1 MFIDPEMRG
10 TRRPPSSPATP
21 RIPRAVAVSGLL
33 HIAIVGLATVL
44 MQNVIE
50 TAPVPL
56 ASFPIVF
63 SLPQAPPAP
72 NIPALEPVSPAS
84 TAPAAVPPPPDES
97 PPASPSAAPSS
108 PLPQAPA
115 AAEPLALS
123 TAAVPTLKPRPEP
136 LTPTIEAKEP
146 PKEKTPPPRAKTK
159 PLPDHSPAPRRPN
172 PALST
177 PTTPGPQLAAASPVM
192 APAELVPPR
201 PLQEAAG
208 NRKPEY
214 PQAALRR
221 HIQGVVRLL
230 VDVSADGRAE
240 SVNILKS
247 SGNDMLDASAVE
259 AVRSWRFLPAT
270 RGGKPVPGKAEVPI
284 RFILNE

>member
-10 TRRPPSSPATP
+10 TPRPPASPATP
-21 RIPRAVAVSGLL
+21 HIPRAFAVSGLL
-33 HIAIVGLATVL
+33 HVVIIGLATVL
-44 MQNVIE
+44 MRNVIE

-56 ASFPIVF
+56 PSFPIVF
-63 SLPQAPPAP
+63 SLPQAPPTP
-72 NIPALEPVSPAS
+72 NLPALEPVSPAAV
-84 TAPAAVPPPPDES
+84 APAVPPPPDEAA
-97 PPASPSAAPSS
+97 PASPSAAPNS
-108 PLPQAPA
+108 PPPQVPA
-115 AAEPLALS
+115 AAEPLALA
-123 TAAVPTLKPRPEP
+123 TATAPTLKPRPEP
-136 LTPTIEAKEP
+136 LAPTIEAKEP
-146 PKEKTPPPRAKTK
+146 PKQKTPPPRARAK
-159 PLPDHSPAPRRPN
+159 PVPDHPPVLRRPD
-172 PALST
+172 PTPSA
-177 PTTPGPQLAAASPVM
+177 PTTSAPQLAAASPVM
-192 APAELVPPR
+192 APAELIPPR

-230 VDVSADGRAE
+230 VDVTADGRAE

-247 SGNDMLDASAVE
+247 SGNEMLDASAVE

-284 RFILNE
+284 RFILSE